1 MKTTAKQFYSIIL
14 TILVVL
20 IILTAFIAPQKIL
33 SNEFSNKTYQ
43 QNFEELEKKYEAHL
57 GVYGID
63 TGTNKKIYF
72 NENDRFALVLLQ
84 SFKSTIK

>member
-1 MKTTAKQFYSIIL
+1 MTTTAKQFYLIIL

-20 IILTAFIAPQKIL
+20 IIPTVFIAPKKIL

-57 GVYGID
+57 
-63 TGTNKKIYF
+63 KKLF
-72 NENDRFALVLLQ
+72 
-84 SFKSTIK
+84 